1 MVPDIVVLNKNLLY
15 YFKNKVTNMRRPVA
29 GTHKCSWSAQ
39 SLPSPR
45 PARGS
50 STAMRNSKFLGKTE
64 SKESSEK
71 SQLALLPKGA
81 EANAA
86 QQKLSA
92 FFRTFFSDSWQLWLQ
107 VSVFWLSREDHHSL
121 LGEWTQSFGLGGES
135 CQLLELVFIY
145 RPLCSA
151 AGLKH
156 CFPPIFQFSH
166 CCQDRRHLCRVVYK
180 W

>member
-45 PARGS
+45 PARKLNCNEKLKVPGED
-50 STAMRNSKFLGKTE
+50 RVQGEFR
-64 SKESSEK
+64 K

-86 QQKLSA
+86 LSRNYPA
-92 FFRTFFSDSWQLWLQ
+92 FFRTFFSDSWQLWLR
-107 VSVFWLSREDHHSL
+107 WTLSGFLQGRSSSL
-121 LGEWTQSFGLGGES
+121 LGEWKKSFGLEVS
-135 CQLLELVFIY
+135 LVN
-145 RPLCSA
+145 SW
-151 AGLKH
+151 AGLYLQGH
-156 CFPPIFQFSH
+156 FAALLVWSTAFLPFSVFPLLPG
-166 CCQDRRHLCRVVYK
+166 
-180 W
+180 